1 MCKIIGFTKRVD
13 GYQTAAGFM
22 RTELFKTTCM
32 KTAGKG
38 KLMHKRYKELYTKRQ
53 ASKFLKGRGIVF
65 NHLN

>member
-13 GYQTAAGFM
+13 GYRTAAGFM
-22 RTELFKTTCM
+22 TTPLFKAAC
-32 KTAGKG
+32 KRTAADTET
-38 KLMHKRYKELYTKRQ
+38 KLKDLYTKRQ